1 MFHVKHR
8 KESNMKVKVK
18 DIVQMASALIA
29 ITHFEGTTYDED
41 EAIELAQKIID
52 NSTNEYEKGWQDA
65 LRMALEGG
73 TENNYNDLV
82 VYEDHIRALMLSH
95 NETAVN
101 LEREVEI

>member
-1 MFHVKHR
+1 
-8 KESNMKVKVK
+8 MKVKVK
-18 DIVQMASALIA
+18 DIVKMAQALIN
-29 ITHFEGTTYDED
+29 ITYHEGYDYCEG
-41 EAIELAQKIID
+41 EALDIADKII
-52 NSTNEYEKGWQDA
+52 SHTTNEYEKGWQDA

-73 TENNYNDLV
+73 MENNYNDLV